1 MDIHH
6 EVNHIIAN
14 LQQNQPQLRFE
25 FHENGCTVILC
36 NSSGE
41 HKYELAPY
49 DLLRLGI
56 ESNFLFR
63 MMQARTVSY
72 FTEEPQ
78 V

>member
-1 MDIHH
+1 MDIHN
-6 EVNHIIAN
+6 EVDHIIAN
-14 LQQNQPQLRFE
+14 ISQPPQLRLE
-25 FHENGCTVILC
+25 FHPAGATVILS
-36 NSSGE
+36 NSAGE
-41 HKYELAPY
+41 HKYELAPH

-78 V
+78 A

>member
-1 MDIHH
+1 MDIHR
-6 EVNHIIAN
+6 EVDHLIAN
-14 LQQNQPQLRFE
+14 LQQSQPQLRLE
-25 FHENGCTVILC
+25 FHPAGATVILS
-36 NSSGE
+36 NSAGE
-41 HKYELAPY
+41 HKYELAPH